1 MKGSDRGRTL
11 VLIGLSGALSMA
23 LLSGAL
29 AQSELCDFDI
39 PPSQVSQALRILSEQ
54 TSKSLLFS
62 HEAVGSV
69 QTNGLVGKYSV
80 EDGMNRLLAGTGLR
94 AQVTDYGVIIVTRV
108 EKPNDMQEESVK
120 KSRRDTLLGSVAS
133 FFAALGGGMAH
144 AQTDGLS
151 GDASIEEIVITG
163 IRGSLQSARNAKR
176 NSMGVLDS
184 IASEDLGKFPDTNLA
199 ESLQRITGVSID
211 RSGGEGQFITV
222 RGFGPEFNTVLVN
235 GRQIASEDLSRAF
248 AFDTIAAELVSGI
261 DVYKSATATLQSG
274 GIGSTVNIKTARP
287 LDYDGFRFTGTVK
300 GLYEDN
306 REKVTPQASALIS
319 NTFMDGTL
327 GILASVSYQKRKTR
341 LESMVSDGWLENVG
355 IRQSEINGGAGF
367 EGNIFS
373 PRNIDHK
380 VTFEDRERIGGTLV
394 LQYRPTDD
402 LEVTLDGLYS
412 SFDIKS
418 HATSLGTW
426 FTGPNFEN
434 VTLDQNGTVIDAF
447 QEFGFSTDFN
457 DKTFNRLTDTYM
469 IGLKSKWNAS
479 EALTVTV
486 DGNFSKSSRAA
497 DNGSAEFNSIIGYA
511 NRVRFQSDDQ
521 RLPYISEFQ
530 SANPNIFSGQ
540 QELDGLV
547 TLAGPLPGVVPAGVS
562 DYLDPVNGRAHVQ
575 IRGGW
580 EVDDKVRQ
588 IKTDTE
594 WDEGNVSGLT
604 KIRAGLFYSKQTK
617 TLTRWDNTFGPHC
630 QFCGFPDIPVIPSG
644 TQTVFDAGK
653 GFLRGVSGSDRLIT
667 KWLQH
672 DGEALIAFLES
683 QATGVNGSPVVSFD
697 AVRRNISFAV
707 DEEIFSGYIETEWA
721 GEIAGRPFDMVAG
734 VRAEATDVGIEG
746 TDEPI
751 TFLSILDQTELLAN
765 RGPAVPVKE
774 NSSYDALLP
783 NLSMRYEPAD
793 NLVLRFAASQ
803 TMTRPTLSALAPAF
817 NVTTTRQGGDFTAIS
832 GNSGLRPFKSDN
844 LDLSVEYYF
853 GESSYVSIGV
863 FRKDVSN
870 FIVNAQTDETVTT
883 VSGDLLTDPSTGS
896 DPNAADPDDALAIF
910 RVTRPVN
917 GENAIIRGLEAAL
930 QYNFGDTGLGILL
943 NATIVDGDISFD
955 PSDLSQIF
963 ALTGLSDSANAVAY
977 YDKGPIEFRIAW
989 NWRDKFLQDLTQVN
1003 GDGVTFVRSFA
1014 QIDISGSYEVMENIR
1029 LFFEGTNITN
1039 ERLFKH
1045 GRFENHFLLAEDSGP
1060 RYAFGVRMNF

>member
-1 MKGSDRGRTL
+1 MVS
-11 VLIGLSGALSMA
+11 I
-23 LLSGAL
+23 SGAL
-29 AQSELCDFDI
+29 AQTDEYDFNI
-39 PPSQVSQALRILSEQ
+39 PPARVSEALRNLSEQ
-54 TSKSLLFS
+54 SNKSLLFS
-62 HEAVGSV
+62 HEAVESV
-69 QTNGLVGKYSV
+69 RANGLVGKFSV
-80 EDGMNRLLAGTGLR
+80 EDGLSQMLAGTGLR

-108 EKPNDMQEESVK
+108 EQPNDKREETVK

-133 FFAALGGGMAH
+133 FFAALGGGDMSH
-144 AQTDGLS
+144 AQTSDLS
-151 GDASIEEIVITG
+151 GDDGGIEEIVVTG
-163 IRGSLQSARNAKR
+163 IRGSLQSARNSKR

-235 GRQIASEDLSRAF
+235 GRQIATEDLSRAF
-248 AFDTIAAELVSGI
+248 AFDTIASELVSGI
-261 DVYKSATATLQSG
+261 DVYKSSTATLQSG

-306 REKVTPQASALIS
+306 REDVTPQASGLIS
-319 NTFMDGTL
+319 NTFLDGTL
-327 GILASVSYQKRKTR
+327 GVLVSASYQKRKTR
-341 LESMVSDGWLENVG
+341 LDALASDGWLENVG

-394 LQYRPTDD
+394 LQYRPTED
-402 LEVTLDGLYS
+402 LEITLDGLYS

-418 HATSLGTW
+418 DATSLGTW
-426 FTGPNFEN
+426 FTAPNFED
-434 VTLDQNGTVIDAF
+434 VTLDANGTVIDAF

-457 DKTFNRLTDTYM
+457 DKTFNRLTDTYL
-469 IGLKSKWNAS
+469 IGLNTKWNAS
-479 EALTVTV
+479 DALTVSV
-486 DGNFSKSSRAA
+486 DGNFSKSDRAA
-497 DNGSAEFNSIIGYA
+497 DNGGAEFNSIIGFA
-511 NRVRFQSDDQ
+511 NRVRFQSDDK
-521 RLPYISEFQ
+521 RLPFISQFQ
-530 SANPNIFSGQ
+530 DANPNIFSGQ
-540 QELDGLV
+540 QELDGQV
-547 TLAGPLPGVVPAGVS
+547 TLSGPLAGVDPAGVS
-562 DYLDPVNGRAHVQ
+562 NFLDPINGRAHVQ

-588 IKTDTE
+588 LKSDVE

-604 KIRAGLFYSKQTK
+604 KVRAGLFYSKETK
-617 TLTRWDNTFGPHC
+617 RLTRWDNTFGPHC
-630 QFCGFPDIPVIPSG
+630 QFCGFPDSPVIPAG
-644 TQTVFDAGK
+644 FQTVFDAGD
-653 GFLRGVSGSDRLIT
+653 GFLSGVSGSDRLIT
-667 KWLQH
+667 QWLTH
-672 DGEALIAFLES
+672 DGEQLIDFLES
-683 QATGVNGSPVVSFD
+683 QPAALNGSAVVSFD

-707 DEEIFSGYIETEWA
+707 GEEIFSGYIETEWA
-721 GEIAGRPFDMVAG
+721 GELAGRPFDMVAG
-734 VRAEATDVGIEG
+734 VRAEATDVSIDG

-751 TFLSILDQTELLAN
+751 TFLTILDQTELLAN
-765 RGPAVPVKE
+765 RGPAAGVQE
-774 NSSYDALLP
+774 SSSYDALLP
-783 NLSMRYEPAD
+783 NLSIRYEPAD
-793 NLVLRFAASQ
+793 DFVVRFAASQ
-803 TMTRPTLSALAPAF
+803 TLTRPTLSALAPAF

-832 GNSGLRPFKSDN
+832 GNSSLRPFKSDN
-844 LDLSVEYYF
+844 LDLSFEYYF
-853 GESSYVSIGV
+853 GEANYLSVGI

-870 FIVNAQTDETVTT
+870 FIVNAQSDETVTT

-896 DPNAADPDDALAIF
+896 DPNAADADDALAVF

-917 GENAIIRGLEAAL
+917 GESAIIRGIEAAF
-930 QYNFGDTGLGILL
+930 QYNFWDTGFGVLL
-943 NATIVDGDISFD
+943 NATIVDGNISFD

-963 ALTGLSDSANAVAY
+963 ALTGLSDSANAVAF

-989 NWRDKFLQDLTQVN
+989 NWRDKFLQDLTQTN

-1014 QIDISGSYEVMENIR
+1014 QVDVSGSYQVLENLQ

-1045 GRFENHFLLAEDSGP
+1045 GRFENQFLLAEESGP
-1060 RYAFGVRMNF
+1060 RYAVGVRLNF